1 MATSDNVRDEHTFDR
16 YRLVMAPA
24 IVRGSDGKKLGKVI
38 DVAEDYILV
47 QRGFFFPKEFVL
59 PTWVIAREAL
69 DRVDLRVTAMEAEA
83 LGREHLPARD
93 HPWFEPP
100 SAESSAAS
108 GRSGRDTFPSGL

>member
-1 MATSDNVRDEHTFDR
+1 MATSDNVCDERTFDR

-24 IVRGSDGKKLGKVI
+24 VVRSSDGKKLGKVI

-59 PTWVIAREAL
+59 PTWAIVQESL
-69 DRVDLRVTAMEAEA
+69 DCVDLHVTAMEAEA
-83 LGREHLPARD
+83 LRREWLLAGGHLWSE
-93 HPWFEPP
+93 HP

-108 GRSGRDTFPSGL
+108 G

>member
-1 MATSDNVRDEHTFDR
+1 MATSDNVCDEHTFDR

-24 IVRGSDGKKLGKVI
+24 IVRGSDEIKLGKVI

-59 PTWVIAREAL
+59 PTWAIARESL
-69 DRVDLRVTAMEAEA
+69 DRVDLHVTAVEAEA
-83 LGREHLPARD
+83 LGRERLLAGG
-93 HPWFEPP
+93 HPRFEHP

-108 GRSGRDTFPSGL
+108 G